1 MVRVDATSDA
11 PTVLLFSE
19 DVKNGNGGNTALLAY
34 PEFVTLPIPVIAGDD
49 IASSSAAF
57 AFVLVVPNIKP
68 PSEVGIGKRRP
79 SNKLDAVAVIAAT
92 AAPVPWVDE

>member
-1 MVRVDATSDA
+1 MVRVYATSDA

-19 DVKNGNGGNTALLAY
+19 DVKNGNGGNTALLGY
-34 PEFVTLPIPVIAGDD
+34 PEFVTLPIPVTAGDD

-92 AAPVPWVDE
+92 AAPVPWFDE